1 MHFIWISV
9 VKDLRRWRSE
19 PLTLAIWLAIPLI
32 LGVLMNVVFGSGG
45 NPAPRGILLIAD
57 EDNTFASKI
66 VAGVF
71 RHDPLDK
78 MLALERVQREEGRRR
93 IDRGEA
99 SAFLV
104 IPAGF
109 AQAVNRGGPFRVHL
123 FTNPS
128 QTILPTVIEDSVS
141 IALDMFSTRRAA
153 GAGGP
158 SIGLD
163 TTVIPEKKRTK
174 SFAALFFPSMLSMAV
189 WMIANALAGEI
200 WKERALGALRRLAA
214 MPVRMAGF
222 LVGKLVSVALL
233 FAGIAGAGLAA
244 VRWLGGV
251 PVASLPAA
259 ILWLMLAGVAFYLL
273 LLLVSMSASTPR
285 GGNMLGNIVMF
296 PLALVGGC
304 FFPFEIMPAWM
315 AAVGR
320 LTPTGWAVSQFS
332 AILDGSVQI
341 AGLAAALAGL
351 VAMSALAFTVTLVR
365 LRRSFLI

>member
-1 MHFIWISV
+1 MHFIWLSV
-9 VKDLRRWRSE
+9 VKDLRRWRRE
-19 PLTLAIWLAIPLI
+19 PFTLVVWLAIPLV
-32 LGVLMNVVFGSGG
+32 LAVLMNVVFGGGG
-45 NPAPRGILLIAD
+45 NPAPRGVLLVAD
-57 EDNTFASKI
+57 EDNTFASKV

-71 RHDPLDK
+71 RRDPLDK
-78 MLALERVQREEGRRR
+78 MLVLESVRREEGRRL

-109 AQAVNRGGPFRVHL
+109 AQAVNRGSPFRVRL

-128 QTILPTVIEDSVS
+128 QTILPKVIEDSVS
-141 IALDMFSTRRAA
+141 IALDMIGTRRAV
-153 GAGGP
+153 GP
-158 SIGLD
+158 AIGLD

-174 SFAALFFPSMLSMAV
+174 SFAALFFPSMLCMAV
-189 WMIANALAGEI
+189 WMVANALAGEI
-200 WKERALGALRRLAA
+200 WKERALGALRRLAV

-222 LVGKLVSVALL
+222 LAGKLVSVALV
-233 FAGIAGAGLAA
+233 FACVAGTGLVA

-259 ILWLMLAGVAFYLL
+259 ILWLVLAGMAFYLL

-285 GGNMLGNIVMF
+285 GASMLGNLVMF

-320 LTPTGWAVSQFS
+320 WTPTGWAVTQFS
-332 AILDGSVQI
+332 AILEGSAQT
-341 AGLAAALAGL
+341 AGLAVALAGL
-351 VAMSALAFTVTLVR
+351 VAASALAFLVTLAR

>member
-9 VKDLRRWRSE
+9 VKDLRRWRRE
-19 PLTLAIWLAIPLI
+19 PFTLVVWLAIPLV
-32 LGVLMNVVFGSGG
+32 LAVLMNVVFGGGG
-45 NPAPRGILLIAD
+45 NPAPRGVLLVAD
-57 EDNTFASKI
+57 EDNTFASKV

-71 RHDPLDK
+71 RRDPLDK
-78 MLALERVQREEGRRR
+78 MLVLESVRREEGRRL

-109 AQAVNRGGPFRVHL
+109 AQAVNRGSPFRVRL

-128 QTILPTVIEDSVS
+128 QTILPKVIEDSVS
-141 IALDMFSTRRAA
+141 IALDMIGTRRAV
-153 GAGGP
+153 GP
-158 SIGLD
+158 AIGLD

-174 SFAALFFPSMLSMAV
+174 SFAALFFPSMLCMAV

-200 WKERALGALRRLAA
+200 WKERALGALRRLAV

-222 LVGKLVSVALL
+222 LAGKLVSVALV
-233 FAGIAGAGLAA
+233 FACVAGTGLVA

-259 ILWLMLAGVAFYLL
+259 ILWLVLAGMAFYLL

-285 GGNMLGNIVMF
+285 GASMLGNLVMF

-320 LTPTGWAVSQFS
+320 WTPTGWAVTQFS
-332 AILDGSVQI
+332 AILEGSAQT
-341 AGLAAALAGL
+341 AGLAVALAGL
-351 VAMSALAFTVTLVR
+351 VAASALAFLVTLAR